1 MNFDPDDSQQYL
13 EGVDY
18 PASKE
23 DVVNAAE
30 QNGAPDTMIRMLEGL
45 SQPEFSGQEEVLG
58 DLRSFPQSN

>member
-1 MNFDPDDSQQYL
+1 MNFDPDDSQQYQ

-45 SQPEFSGQEEVLG
+45 SRPEFSRQEEVLG